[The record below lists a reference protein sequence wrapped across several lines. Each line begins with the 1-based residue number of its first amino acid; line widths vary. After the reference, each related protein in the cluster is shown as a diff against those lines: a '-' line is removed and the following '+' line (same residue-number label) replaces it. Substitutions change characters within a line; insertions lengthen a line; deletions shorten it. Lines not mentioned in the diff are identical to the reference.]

1 MHGRWQMNTFLQVLL
16 GLASIVIIVAVLLQ
30 ESKSDGLASLT
41 ESSNTAGYGRKTSKN
56 YYIDRIVIVASIIF
70 LLSALILAMISK

>member
-1 MHGRWQMNTFLQVLL
+1 MNTFLQVLL
-16 GLASIVIIVAVLLQ
+16 GLASIVIIVAVLFQ

-41 ESSNTAGYGRKTSKN
+41 ENSNTAGYGRKTSKN
-56 YYIDRIVIVASIIF
+56 YYIDSIVIVASIVF

>member
-1 MHGRWQMNTFLQVLL
+1 MNTFLQVLL
-16 GLASIVIIVAVLLQ
+16 GLASIVIIVAVLFQ

-41 ESSNTAGYGRKTSKN
+41 ENSNTARYGRKTSKN
-56 YYIDRIVIVASIIF
+56 YYIDRIVIVASIVF